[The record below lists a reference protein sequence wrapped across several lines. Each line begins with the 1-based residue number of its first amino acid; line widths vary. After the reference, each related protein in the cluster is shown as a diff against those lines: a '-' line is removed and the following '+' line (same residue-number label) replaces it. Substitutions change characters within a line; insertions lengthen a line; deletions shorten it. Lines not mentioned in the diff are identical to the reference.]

1 VVLSGGTMAVLFW
14 MSAAYS
20 ICMVWSRSIG
30 DCPAPHTKQREKK
43 GTAYADQIQTRPMV
57 DRMAGETLRRRDDLM
72 ARSSENQEHKQT
84 DASGTHLRR
93 FSKS

>member
-1 VVLSGGTMAVLFW
+1 MAVLFW